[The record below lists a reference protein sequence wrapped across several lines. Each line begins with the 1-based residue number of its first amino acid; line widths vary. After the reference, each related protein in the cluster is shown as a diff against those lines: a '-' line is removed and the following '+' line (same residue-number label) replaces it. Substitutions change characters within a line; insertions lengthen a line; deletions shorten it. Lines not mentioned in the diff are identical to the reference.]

1 MFVHIF
7 GEGFRILNEIWN
19 DHTASFF
26 FGCIVIWFSIASY
39 LVVRRKVSTQNW
51 TAGFVAITPKSLV
64 MLGVFGTF
72 FGILIGLLDFN
83 VEDIDGSVPEL
94 LSGLKI
100 AFTTSVVG
108 IFAALI
114 FQIEVTTIPRRAE
127 ESDDVPA
134 AIYEVL
140 RKHTELLTD
149 LKNAISQ
156 DNDSSLLTQIQKLRT
171 DITDGQKEL
180 RSDIRDGQEKLT
192 KEFREF
198 KEEMVK
204 HNQEALIEALEKVLR
219 DFNVILQEVIG
230 EGFKQLSGAVDRLIE
245 WQDKYRQYIE
255 EMQGRL
261 DKAVASIEATQ
272 TALEAVRAHTEAI
285 PASVQQLQPILTT
298 IDEQIQR
305 LNPTLEA
312 FAELREKAGE
322 ALPVIEEN
330 LKKVTDDLT
339 AGCNGIVTASKEV
352 LEKHRVSQQELN
364 EGFQKL
370 LDDTQNTQR
379 SFNDSL
385 NNTLKRIE
393 QEAERALEEHGR
405 LIQNAAQEA
414 QKAMQ
419 EAWNKN
425 SELIG
430 QKMQELD
437 TAFQKL
443 LENSKNSQE
452 TFTQSLNDVLK
463 QVEQENKQMLSEHTR
478 LIQGSAQEAQ
488 RIMKEAWA
496 ENAKNINEQLREF
509 DKKMQEEMTRSLEIL
524 DNQLASVSEKFVQDY
539 TPLTERLQELV
550 RISENVGNNRTDG
563 RA

>member
-1 MFVHIF
+1 MFHVISEVGRIF
-7 GEGFRILNEIWN
+7 GEIWK
-19 DHTASFF
+19 DDTALFF
-26 FGCIVIWFSIASY
+26 SGGIVAWFAYASY
-39 LVVRRKVSTQNW
+39 LVIYRKVSIQNW

-72 FGILIGLLDFN
+72 FGILIGLLDFD
-83 VEDIDGSVPEL
+83 VENIDESIPEL
-94 LSGLKI
+94 LGGLKI

-108 IFAALI
+108 ILTALL
-114 FQIEVTTIPRRAE
+114 FQIEVTTIPRPAE
-127 ESDDVPA
+127 ESDDVSA
-134 AIYEVL
+134 AIYEAL
-140 RKHTELLTD
+140 QKQTNLLID

-180 RSDIRDGQEKLT
+180 RLDIRDGQEKLA

-204 HNQEALIEALEKVLR
+204 HNQEALIQALEKVLR
-219 DFNVILQEVIG
+219 EFNVILQEVIG
-230 EGFKQLSGAVDRLIE
+230 EGFKELSTAVGRLVE
-245 WQDKYRQYIE
+245 WQDKYRQHIE
-255 EMQGRL
+255 EMQERL
-261 DKAVASIEATQ
+261 DKTVTSIEATR

-285 PASVQQLQPILTT
+285 PASVQQLQPILTA
-298 IDEQIQR
+298 IDTQIQR

-330 LKKVTDDLT
+330 LKRVTDGL
-339 AGCNGIVTASKEV
+339 AVGCDSIVTASKEV
-352 LEKHRVSQQELN
+352 LEKHRASQQELN

-370 LDDTQNTQR
+370 LEDTRNTQQ
-379 SFNDSL
+379 SFSDSL

-393 QEAERALEEHGR
+393 QEAEHALEEHGQLMR
-405 LIQNAAQEA
+405 NAAQEA
-414 QKAMQ
+414 QKMMQ

-425 SELIG
+425 AQLID
-430 QKMQELD
+430 QKMKELD
-437 TAFQKL
+437 TAFQRL
-443 LENSKNSQE
+443 LEDSKNSQE
-452 TFTQSLNDVLK
+452 TFSRSLNEALK

-488 RIMKEAWA
+488 RVMKEAWE

-509 DKKMQEEMTRSLEIL
+509 DKKMQEEMRRSLEIL
-524 DNQLASVSEKFVQDY
+524 DNQLASVSEKFVKDY
-539 TPLTERLQELV
+539 TPLTEKLREL
-550 RISENVGNNRTDG
+550 IHLSETIETNRTDG
-563 RA
+563 RV